1 LAYDIVWHEK
11 VKSDLASLTKEEA
24 LRVIA
29 SVKDRLVRDP
39 SVLGKPLKGILKGL
53 FRYRV
58 GPYRVIYAI
67 DHAEHRVIVLHV
79 KHRKDAYR

>member
-1 LAYDIVWHEK
+1 LAYEVVWHDM
-11 VKSDLASLTKEEA
+11 VKSDLSSLTKDEA
-24 LRVIA
+24 ARVIA

-39 SVLGKPLKGILKGL
+39 ATLGKPLKGILKGL

-67 DHAEHRVIVLHV
+67 DHAERRLIVLHV
-79 KHRKDAYR
+79 RHRKSAYR

>member
-1 LAYDIVWHEK
+1 LAYDVIWHEK
-11 VKSDLASLTKEEA
+11 VKSDLTSLTKEDA
-24 LRVIA
+24 SRLIA

-39 SVLGKPLKGILKGL
+39 AGLGKPLKGILKGL
-53 FRYRV
+53 FRYSV

-79 KHRKDAYR
+79 KHRKDVYR